1 MKLSKAEIEDGK
13 SLLRSQGW
21 LSSVEPSFREALLS
35 ECQWSKVVPRMPVS
49 LGGET
54 TGGMYGVASGTV
66 GIIPAVATPD
76 AGLIHIDRAPFW
88 YGLQPFMSGEGR
100 NITVMARSECVI
112 AHVSKMSLNRI
123 LASDSAGWQMLLMHL
138 GELFR
143 MSIQAAADLLL
154 PERDRRC
161 AAVLLR
167 IAGARSAGSTAHT
180 VHCSHEELAAM
191 CNLSRQTI
199 ADVLRRLEMRGEA
212 ELGYRAI
219 RLINPDSLRRI
230 VDGA

>member
-112 AHVSKMSLNRI
+112 AHVPKVSLNRI

>member
-21 LSSVEPSFREALLS
+21 LISVEPSFREALLS

-100 NITVMARSECVI
+100 HITVMARSECVI

-219 RLINPDSLRRI
+219 RLINPDSLRRG

>member
-1 MKLSKAEIEDGK
+1 MKLSKAEIKDGK

-35 ECQWSKVVPRMPVS
+35 ECQWSKVAPRTAVS

-54 TGGMYGVASGTV
+54 AGGMYGVASGAV

-100 NITVMARSECVI
+100 HITVMARSECVI

>member
-21 LSSVEPSFREALLS
+21 LISVEPSFREALLS

-100 NITVMARSECVI
+100 HITVMARSECVI

-143 MSIQAAADLLL
+143 ISIQTAADLLL

-199 ADVLRRLEMRGEA
+199 AA
-212 ELGYRAI
+212 PA
-219 RLINPDSLRRI
+219 
-230 VDGA
+230 

>member
-100 NITVMARSECVI
+100 HITVMARSECVI